1 MYASDKDGRMFTETS
16 MKKKNTFKSESES
29 ESWLAREK
37 EISERNTGIKQ
48 YSYLF
53 IIAE

>member
-1 MYASDKDGRMFTETS
+1 MRLTKMAECLQKQAW
-16 MKKKNTFKSESES
+16 KKNTFKSESES